1 MLRFT
6 QKLMK
11 KKIII
16 LIVSGLIIAN
26 CSTLKSTTPHN
37 KLNTQT
43 TIYDNIE
50 FNSFLLKDDNQ
61 VALWLGEKINNK
73 YLAEPINIV
82 IIDEQSQ
89 SNIVSIKSIENELI
103 NAGFTKKNG
112 HSSGYIAVINKTTVD
127 QLPKE
132 YRVAYSDN
140 NSWTTN
146 NHGRLFGP
154 YTTNKNKRIY
164 IGQFSRESFRLFASV
179 HHKYVSFNVARDQL
193 IKRANKYSKLKY
205 VSDFKANNST
215 HSDLFTSGDHDGLI
229 KILSL
234 QK

>member
-1 MLRFT
+1 MDVK
-6 QKLMK
+6 QKSMK
-11 KKIII
+11 KRIII
-16 LIVSGLIIAN
+16 LIVAGLVIAN
-26 CSTLKSTTPHN
+26 CSTLKNTTPQN
-37 KLNTQT
+37 ALNTQT

-50 FNSFLLKDDNQ
+50 FNSFLLKDDNRA
-61 VALWLGEKINNK
+61 ALWLGEKINNK

-82 IIDEQSQ
+82 IIDEQSK
-89 SNIVSIKSIENELI
+89 SDIESIKSIENELI

-112 HSSGYIAVINKTTVD
+112 HSSGYIALINNTTVD

-140 NSWTTN
+140 NSWMTN
-146 NHGRLFGP
+146 NHGRFFGP

-164 IGQFSRESFRLFASV
+164 IGQFSRESFKLFASV
-179 HHKYVSFNVARDQL
+179 HHKYISFNVARDQL
-193 IKRANKYSKLKY
+193 IKKVDKYSKLKY
-205 VSDFKANNST
+205 ISDFKADNLIN
-215 HSDLFTSGDHDGLI
+215 SDLFTSGDHDGLI